1 MNIFNLAWKNFVFKP
16 LTNGLSIFILGLGV
30 ALILIINQINQTID
44 QKFTKN
50 IKGIDMV
57 VGAKGSPLQLILSS
71 VFHLDSP
78 TGNINLAETNFISKN
93 PFVKTAIP
101 IALGDNFK
109 GQRIVG
115 TQNSFLVHYQLKVQ
129 TGAVFKNPFECTIG
143 YNVAQKL
150 GLKIDQTFESTHG
163 LVAQND
169 DHHTQKYKIVGVF
182 EPSNSIADELII
194 TSLES
199 VWEIH
204 NHEEDRKPNALD
216 LLEENHEHHDTEVH
230 LENKSKEITAL
241 LVKFRNPM
249 GLMTIPRN
257 INANSTFQAALPA
270 IEVNRLFS
278 LLGVGTDALQWLA
291 YIIIFVAAIS
301 VFITVYNSLKERKY
315 EMALMLTMGA
325 KKTTLFFL
333 LFVEAFFVGL
343 FGYLLG
349 KMLSLLALYFLN
361 STSQQSYNQTF
372 NTAIFNKG
380 DIFALCICLLVC
392 IVAAYLPSLK
402 LYKLDISKTLSEG

>member
-1 MNIFNLAWKNFVFKP
+1 MNIFNLAWKNFIFKP
-16 LTNGLSIFILGLGV
+16 LTNGLSIFILALGV

-78 TGNINLAETNFISKN
+78 TGNINLAETSFISKN

-101 IALGDNFK
+101 IALGDNYM
-109 GQRIVG
+109 GLRIIG
-115 TQNSFLVHYQLKVQ
+115 TQNSFLAHYQLKVQ
-129 TGAVFKNPFECTIG
+129 KGTVFKNTFECTIG

-150 GLKIDQTFESTHG
+150 GLKIGQTFESTHG

-169 DHHTQKYKIVGVF
+169 DHHTQKYKIIGIF
-182 EPSNSIADELII
+182 EPSNSIADELIV

-199 VWEIH
+199 VWEMHEH
-204 NHEEDRKPNALD
+204 NSESKPNALD
-216 LLEENHEHHDTEVH
+216 LLKDEHVHDETEAHPENEP
-230 LENKSKEITAL
+230 KEITAL

-291 YIIIFVAAIS
+291 YIIIFVASIS

-333 LFVEAFFVGL
+333 LFIEALFIGL

-349 KMLSLLALYFLN
+349 KILSLLALYFLN
-361 STSQQSYNQTF
+361 NTSQQAYNQTF
-372 NTAIFNKG
+372 NTAIFNNG
-380 DIFALCICLLVC
+380 DSFALCICILVC
-392 IVAAYLPSLK
+392 SVAAYLPSLK